1 MSDSH
6 VVSTD
11 RQPPLVPPVRGRR
24 DGRWRTSLIV
34 MASLTLLATGGVVVG
49 SASAAQ
55 AMPSSCSIVNGG
67 TYAES
72 LCTSGL
78 GEHRVIMTQQ
88 HFMPGAGPIVCE
100 GPWAP
105 VGSVSRTTCAPHTVI
120 SVRVET
126 REPGAP
132 SMGGTP
138 TPPPTEPPPPPGGL
152 DCRTVGNAMQTYIE
166 PYHFKAMWFAFNM
179 EYCYNS
185 VRDLVRV
192 TPRIFPPLIQ
202 LPAEEVAHGFLIGSI
217 GTMRINSIVSGF
229 PVITESGS
237 PVRTSQGQVYSGVY
251 TVNASFTPNNGMAIP
266 RTQTAQASIGV
277 IINSDRAF
285 PTPPVFIRLT

>member
-1 MSDSH
+1 MSDPH

-11 RQPPLVPPVRGRR
+11 HQPPPIPPPQRRRGGTWRR
-24 DGRWRTSLIV
+24 SLTA
-34 MASLTLLATGGVVVG
+34 MASLTFLATVGVVVG
-49 SASAAQ
+49 TASAAQ
-55 AMPSSCSIVNGG
+55 AMPSNCTTVNGG

-78 GEHRVIMTQQ
+78 GEHRVIMVQQ
-88 HFMPGAGPIVCE
+88 HFMPGAGQIVCE

-105 VGSVSRTTCAPHTVI
+105 VGSISRTSCAPHTVI

-126 REPGAP
+126 REPGPP

-138 TPPPTEPPPPPGGL
+138 TPPPSEPPPPGGGL

-166 PYHFKAMWFAFNM
+166 PVHFKAMWFAFTM

-192 TPRIFPPLIQ
+192 IPRIFPPLIQ
-202 LPAEEVAHGFLIGSI
+202 LPAEEVAHGLLVGSI

-229 PVITESGS
+229 PVITQNDS

-251 TVNASFTPNNGMAIP
+251 TINASFTPNNGMAIP
-266 RTQTAQASIGV
+266 RVQTAQATIGV
-277 IINSDRAF
+277 IINADRAF